1 MEKIT
6 NMNQIVIMECL
17 NKELLL
23 LIKEM
28 ISNYRSLGYSATAD
42 YYDKYLTEKLK
53 EFEVTTQIFNKF
65 CSVCRIFKHIISTII
80 NEDLDL
86 VSKIRFEIHS
96 GSMIDEETLEREIRN
111 MIYYAPFDKYDMIWT
126 LS

>member
-1 MEKIT
+1 
-6 NMNQIVIMECL
+6 MECL

-53 EFEVTTQIFNKF
+53 VY
-65 CSVCRIFKHIISTII
+65 
-80 NEDLDL
+80 
-86 VSKIRFEIHS
+86 
-96 GSMIDEETLEREIRN
+96 ERTN
-111 MIYYAPFDKYDMIWT
+111 PKNN
-126 LS
+126 